1 MASYIDQP
9 CKPPCCRKALDQ
21 ESVLVHYM
29 ASISHRLYFST
40 SWPVLGLQQVAKS
53 AKNKGKPSVSLP
65 TLAMLPAPRVVTF
78 RLAVL
83 LFDPSAGEACGL
95 GAPTLQ
101 DAHYTICPRLL
112 QNPTY
117 ASCPHQVISHSLP
130 TQKDKIAGN
139 LLAACS
145 SVAGFT
151 AVGSDRDY
159 ACHGR

>member
-1 MASYIDQP
+1 
-9 CKPPCCRKALDQ
+9 
-21 ESVLVHYM
+21 M

-95 GAPTLQ
+95 GEIVSA
-101 DAHYTICPRLL
+101 
-112 QNPTY
+112 
-117 ASCPHQVISHSLP
+117 
-130 TQKDKIAGN
+130 N
-139 LLAACS
+139 L
-145 SVAGFT
+145 VA
-151 AVGSDRDY
+151 
-159 ACHGR
+159 